1 MPAQDSI
8 RIAYTSAD
16 IASAR
21 CLFEEYAAALGVDL
35 CFQGFADELAGLPG
49 DYAPPWGCLLLARRG
64 SVDVGCVAL
73 RHLRDPAD
81 EPSALGE
88 IKRLHVRPSARGGGL
103 GRALMEAIVQHARA
117 IGYRELRLD
126 TLATMGEARALYAS
140 LGFRECDPYCDN
152 PIPGATWMALP
163 LR

>member
-1 MPAQDSI
+1 MHVI
-8 RIAYTSAD
+8 RAVDGPAD
-16 IASAR
+16 IAAAR
-21 CLFEEYAAALGVDL
+21 SLFEEYAAALGVDL
-35 CFQGFADELAGLPG
+35 CFQGFAGELGGLPG
-49 DYAPPWGCLLLARRG
+49 DYAPPWGRLLLARRG
-64 SVDVGCVAL
+64 SVDAGCVAL
-73 RHLRDPAD
+73 RPLRDAAD
-81 EPSALGE
+81 EPSDVGE
-88 IKRLHVRPSARGGGL
+88 IKRLYVRPSARGSGL
-103 GRALMEAIVQHARA
+103 GRTLMEAIIQQARA